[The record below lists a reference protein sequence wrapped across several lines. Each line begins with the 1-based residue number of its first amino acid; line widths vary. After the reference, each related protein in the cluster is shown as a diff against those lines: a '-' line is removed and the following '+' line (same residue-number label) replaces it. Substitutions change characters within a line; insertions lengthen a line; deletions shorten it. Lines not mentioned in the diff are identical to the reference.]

1 MEVLMNNIFICKIC
15 NKEFNS
21 IHALSLHLKLHNIS
35 AKEYYKKYLLKPG
48 EGLCK
53 VCGKPT
59 KYHSL
64 SKGFYTYCCNDCIG
78 KDKEIVKK
86 REETSFKRFGVKHAS
101 ELEKYKDKAKQTY
114 KEKTGYDHNMHNPES
129 IRKVVE
135 ERKKNETIKLKYKIN
150 GINYSNKAKN
160 EFLNFIKPYNLTLLE
175 YEDKNHIKIKCNICN
190 SEIKTRTQFIY
201 QRIKKHIIPCS
212 FCQPKPK
219 QTSFR
224 ESEFKAFIKEIYKN
238 TILENDRNIL
248 KGKEI
253 DIYLPDLK
261 LGLEFDGIYWHAD
274 SRFYKEDE
282 IIYRKGLT
290 AKQIWEKDVL
300 KDKLAESV
308 GIKLIRIKEY
318 DWLNDNE
325 NIKNYI
331 TSIIFNN

>member
-1 MEVLMNNIFICKIC
+1 MNNIFICKIC

-35 AKEYYKKYLLKPG
+35 AEEYYKKYLLKPG

-86 REETSFKRFGVKHAS
+86 REETSIKHFGVKHAS
-101 ELEKYKDKAKQTY
+101 ELEKYKEKAKHTY

-160 EFLNFIKPYNLTLLE
+160 EFLNFIKPYNLTLLD
-175 YEDKNHIKIKCNICN
+175 YEDKEHIKIKCNICN

-308 GIKLIRIKEY
+308 GIRLIRIKEY

>member
-212 FCQPKPK
+212 FCQPKP
-219 QTSFR
+219 T
-224 ESEFKAFIKEIYKN
+224 
-238 TILENDRNIL
+238 NI
-248 KGKEI
+248 
-253 DIYLPDLK
+253 
-261 LGLEFDGIYWHAD
+261 F
-274 SRFYKEDE
+274 
-282 IIYRKGLT
+282 
-290 AKQIWEKDVL
+290 
-300 KDKLAESV
+300 
-308 GIKLIRIKEY
+308 
-318 DWLNDNE
+318 
-325 NIKNYI
+325 
-331 TSIIFNN
+331 

>member
-1 MEVLMNNIFICKIC
+1 MNNVFICKIC

-35 AKEYYKKYLLKPG
+35 AEEYYKKYLLKPG

-86 REETSFKRFGVKHAS
+86 REETSIKRFGVKHAS

-160 EFLNFIKPYNLTLLE
+160 EFLNFIKPYNLTLLD
-175 YEDKNHIKIKCNICN
+175 YEDKEHIKIKCNICN